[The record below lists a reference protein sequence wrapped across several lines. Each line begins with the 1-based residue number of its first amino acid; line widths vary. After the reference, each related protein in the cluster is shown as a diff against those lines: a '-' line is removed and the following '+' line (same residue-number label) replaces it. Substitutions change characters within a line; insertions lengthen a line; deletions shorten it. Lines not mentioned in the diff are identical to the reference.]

1 VNSELFPSPPH
12 PFEQLLFTPAAGY
25 RNWETGRLDLVGA
38 HGNYWASSTFMPGS
52 YYGTGIFLA
61 TLYCY
66 PLDGTPRAFG
76 FSVRCVQHLPRS
88 CLFHKQLFFVPMFGL
103 QVVLRYF
110 RNKPEV
116 VFSSRNRKSL
126 SGL

>member
-1 VNSELFPSPPH
+1 MNSELFPSPPH

-76 FSVRCVQHLPRS
+76 FSVRCVQHLQKLPFLPAALTGHR
-88 CLFHKQLFFVPMFGL
+88 L
-103 QVVLRYF
+103 Q
-110 RNKPEV
+110 
-116 VFSSRNRKSL
+116 
-126 SGL
+126 